1 MYSLPGLLAQPQL
14 MEDTLA
20 LWSWIHLLETMN
32 VVSSEE
38 AVDVNRVF
46 TTGSHSACVLLALA
60 DHGPLQQAGALQGQ
74 LQRVHPASSLQ
85 SDGKQ
90 TQIKQSNMATC

>member
-1 MYSLPGLLAQPQL
+1 
-14 MEDTLA
+14 
-20 LWSWIHLLETMN
+20 MN
-32 VVSSEE
+32 VVGSEE

-46 TTGSHSACVLLALA
+46 TTGGHRARILLALT

-74 LQRVHPASSLQ
+74 LQRIHPASALQ

-90 TQIKQSNMATC
+90 TQMKQTDMVTF